1 MMKSKAV
8 QMRMRGS
15 AQRACIGAAVA
26 AGVLLAT
33 ISARAQEFAQSRSAA
48 VSHHADRPYTQA
60 ELGVG
65 MLTLPGARFCLSNPG
80 NCTRGDISPEVY
92 LVMLYRLNRSWAFGA
107 GATVALPSG
116 SDKAPPASLDRSHT
130 RSYLM
135 VDTALRYYGLQLDWM
150 EGWVGGTLGAVIIKD
165 LYKNNAENPSAPIL
179 GPQGVSVR
187 TEGLSAGIEAGV
199 AWSFANNWSLA
210 GVLRSAWWF
219 LPATKACAPTGD
231 CATLGGETTM
241 FFLGGAVAYRIG
253 L

>member
-1 MMKSKAV
+1 MMKGKAV
-8 QMRMRGS
+8 RMKMRGP
-15 AQRACIGAAVA
+15 AQRMGIGAAA
-26 AGVLLAT
+26 AIVLLAT
-33 ISARAQEFAQSRSAA
+33 SGLHAQESAQSRSASYA
-48 VSHHADRPYTQA
+48 RLAERPYTQA

-80 NCTRGDISPEVY
+80 SCTRGDTSPEGY
-92 LVMLYRLNRSWAFGA
+92 LVMLYRPNRQWAFGA
-107 GATVALPSG
+107 GATIGLPSG
-116 SDKAPPASLDRSHT
+116 SDKAPPANLDRSHT

-135 VDTALRYYGLQLDWM
+135 LDTTARYYGLQLDSI
-150 EGWVGGTLGAVIIKD
+150 EGWVGGTVGAVIIND

-210 GVLRSAWWF
+210 GVLRTAWWF
-219 LPATKACAPTGD
+219 LPGTKACAPTGD